1 MGALEGRREGNALG
15 RREGNGVTTGYA
27 VGGGLLGNV
36 VGIGAE
42 GNCVGAREG
51 KTVGN
56 DDVGYCVGDF
66 VLGNAVGPGVGGEH
80 SLAHRPVIALLVS

>member
-15 RREGNGVTTGYA
+15 RREGNGVTTGY
-27 VGGGLLGNV
+27 V

-42 GNCVGAREG
+42 GKIVGAREG